1 VAANKK
7 RLQIILKFYAQVDAH
22 LLRVSKCP
30 TDSGE
35 KLMLKRLIVVTV
47 LSLFVAC
54 GGNAPRQKP
63 KPIDPYIILGSTAEP
78 ATKTYRLMIRVD
90 PPITEENIKKTVE
103 MAIEKYKPGFD
114 VVIVNS
120 YTTSNTNTT
129 PYAVSRYDS
138 NGVTHQFN
146 SQMAPQQIPTH

>member
-1 VAANKK
+1 
-7 RLQIILKFYAQVDAH
+7 
-22 LLRVSKCP
+22 
-30 TDSGE
+30 
-35 KLMLKRLIVVTV
+35 MLKLLMVVTV

-63 KPIDPYIILGSTAEP
+63 KPIEPYIVLAATADP
-78 ATKTYRLMIRVD
+78 ATKTFRLMIRVD
-90 PPITEENIKKTVE
+90 PPLTEENVKKTAE
-103 MAIEKYKPGFD
+103 MAIEKYKGGFEA
-114 VVIVNS
+114 VTVNS

-129 PYAVSRYDS
+129 PYAVSRYDN